1 MLAATLLLTHTA
13 EGMYRHALS
22 KMTTLKESRASLLDA
37 DLHLVEDPPAEVLHS
52 GSALLSGRST
62 GLVRARRPI
71 RPQGILP
78 S

>member
-13 EGMYRHALS
+13 EGMYLHAS
-22 KMTTLKESRASLLDA
+22 TKVTRLKESRASVLDA
-37 DLHLVEDPPAEVLHS
+37 GLHPVEDPPAEVLHS
-52 GSALLSGRST
+52 GSTLFSGRST